1 MSNCPIVV
9 MNKHIKAK
17 WELIYSRTIHQI
29 HNTNA
34 MRGVLVYVYSVF
46 NLVCGDSNTNML
58 VLPVIN
64 TWHFGQPKHTKT
76 NSFCVFYHTNF
87 FLRVAKHHTLMPR
100 DSTKLI
106 GVLAWSMCS
115 TIIQLRNISNAE
127 WHLKNRTTATIISRS
142 TSLHHA

>member
-17 WELIYSRTIHQI
+17 WELIHSRTIHQI

-64 TWHFGQPKHTKT
+64 T
-76 NSFCVFYHTNF
+76 
-87 FLRVAKHHTLMPR
+87 
-100 DSTKLI
+100 
-106 GVLAWSMCS
+106 
-115 TIIQLRNISNAE
+115 
-127 WHLKNRTTATIISRS
+127 
-142 TSLHHA
+142 